1 MKRFTWIALG
11 AAVFLAVVV
20 SPFASGWLDGLERVA
35 ADKGFLA
42 RGEGESLVRSPVP
55 DYAFPGV
62 AGERLAT
69 AAAGAA
75 GTLLTFGVAFALAAV
90 LRRRREK

>member
-11 AAVFLAVVV
+11 AAVFLAVAV
-20 SPFASGWLDGLERVA
+20 SPFASSWLDGLERVA

-42 RGEGESLVRSPVP
+42 RGEGGPLVRSPVP
-55 DYAFPGV
+55 DYALPGFR
-62 AGERLAT
+62 GERLAT
-69 AAAGAA
+69 AAAGAV

-90 LRRRREK
+90 LRRRR